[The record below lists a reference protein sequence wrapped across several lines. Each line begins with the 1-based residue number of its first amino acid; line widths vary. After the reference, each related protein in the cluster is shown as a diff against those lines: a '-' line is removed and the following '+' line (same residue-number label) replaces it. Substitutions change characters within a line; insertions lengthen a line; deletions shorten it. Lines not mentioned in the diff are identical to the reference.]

1 DNQIIQELGI
11 KNASTGITPSRIICL
26 KSVVSKR
33 KDLKKIAEKYPNVM
47 KDEEIY
53 SLSTSNRLVI
63 KEIQ

>member
-1 DNQIIQELGI
+1 
-11 KNASTGITPSRIICL
+11 STGITPNRIICL

-33 KDLKKIAEKYPNVM
+33 KDLKKIAEKYPYVM

-53 SLSTSNRLVI
+53 SLSPSNRLVI